1 MSLHAGIPGL
11 GWSRKEKSFNSWRE
25 SVLQHSKHKDE
36 NKTLHNPIANQ
47 QTETRKASKERDDA
61 QAEKDDALRSEHKQ
75 SEYMEENEII
85 DNRIENLQTEIRK
98 VRQERDYVQAER
110 DEALR
115 RLSELVSV
123 QLRDNNPNIVDLS
136 DVYRPTKLAEMFSE
150 LYDNEWTA
158 AYTVMEETGFTER
171 QIIDFLL
178 DVIMEAYTFCKEELD
193 KCWRVVLKWFLD
205 DRSPS
210 AQQTR
215 KALKDGRKVLV
226 VKHVPEIQQEFTTYL
241 SLMCH
246 NEVLKTL
253 LMKKEVQDYFHVC
266 IKISLLMN
274 ANDPPPFLECCGWK
288 PFKERDGVN
297 EAVGSEYS
305 RSPVQQSELTEWDK
319 QPFGPDKEKA
329 TNNTL
334 ENNDLLQAS
343 QTSYPFDIAEANIEK
358 RETFEKNVYKEY
370 TNRGQYVEFSVWPA
384 MYLQKGEILSKGIAQ
399 GSNSNMFESSDK
411 SWVWWK
417 SFKRDDPLKAMATTA
432 KNLVVFVVKKVG
444 VCREI
449 NNRHI
454 FNYFRRGTKLSSCNL
469 LPLSI
474 YSMGTAGHKYQRV
487 PLSET
492 GSTGDMRIR
501 RYVCKCYQG
510 VLFVYESAKK
520 TWDRGLPLIDCLEG
534 FAFIFCCGCLTKL
547 WKYLSR
553 RYAKSDKP
561 SYKWENTE
569 LHSIKSE
576 RGLTSFEILSMQL
589 QLDQKDNEIHD
600 LKENVRKLA
609 QDKRQ
614 AEMEKQDA
622 LTRLSEVIS
631 VKLRDNNPNIAD
643 LNDPFRPTKLAEMFS
658 ELYDNEWTALY
669 TVLEE
674 YEVKN
679 KHTINFLLD
688 VFMESFAFCNA
699 ELETNWQ
706 LVAAWYLDE
715 NLPNSQSL
723 KKALKDGRKS
733 MVPRLLTEME
743 KKFDTYLCGF
753 CKNASLRP
761 VLTSGKMKEYVS
773 SCVKLSLLMSAS
785 DPPVVVDCP
794 GWVPCTPDYQSEQDE
809 HSGVFGQT
817 NVNAEGDER
826 NKNST
831 SDLKERR
838 NFNKELFKEYTV
850 RGNYVEFF
858 VWPVMFLHENGP
870 VLTKGIAQGAEDK
883 IISDDDHRWEWWK
896 TTNNLINND

>member
-115 RLSELVSV
+115 R
-123 QLRDNNPNIVDLS
+123 
-136 DVYRPTKLAEMFSE
+136 
-150 LYDNEWTA
+150 
-158 AYTVMEETGFTER
+158 TGYVFNKR
-171 QIIDFLL
+171 H
-178 DVIMEAYTFCKEELD
+178 EAYTFCKEELD

-370 TNRGQYVEFSVWPA
+370 TNRDPEVMVRVLSTLLNALKCKEHFSLRQTTPKMASERPINWWSTLHVF
-384 MYLQKGEILSKGIAQ
+384 
-399 GSNSNMFESSDK
+399 NSDRYRTNDCL
-411 SWVWWK
+411 
-417 SFKRDDPLKAMATTA
+417 FKRYEDPLSLIVQSGSIIWV
-432 KNLVVFVVKKVG
+432 LVVQGPVVG
-444 VCREI
+444 VVV
-449 NNRHI
+449 
-454 FNYFRRGTKLSSCNL
+454 TAPLSSIL
-469 LPLSI
+469 PYRAIAGPLSVGRSCSTPDPVDLDDTI
-474 YSMGTAGHKYQRV
+474 IG
-487 PLSET
+487 PLM
-492 GSTGDMRIR
+492 STSIPRAHR
-501 RYVCKCYQG
+501 SSAENLYVVEAVRLM
-510 VLFVYESAKK
+510 VL
-520 TWDRGLPLIDCLEG
+520 G
-534 FAFIFCCGCLTKL
+534 
-547 WKYLSR
+547 
-553 RYAKSDKP
+553 
-561 SYKWENTE
+561 
-569 LHSIKSE
+569 
-576 RGLTSFEILSMQL
+576 
-589 QLDQKDNEIHD
+589 
-600 LKENVRKLA
+600 
-609 QDKRQ
+609 
-614 AEMEKQDA
+614 
-622 LTRLSEVIS
+622 
-631 VKLRDNNPNIAD
+631 
-643 LNDPFRPTKLAEMFS
+643 
-658 ELYDNEWTALY
+658 
-669 TVLEE
+669 
-674 YEVKN
+674 
-679 KHTINFLLD
+679 
-688 VFMESFAFCNA
+688 
-699 ELETNWQ
+699 
-706 LVAAWYLDE
+706 LVAPSSTFE
-715 NLPNSQSL
+715 LPTQ
-723 KKALKDGRKS
+723 
-733 MVPRLLTEME
+733 
-743 KKFDTYLCGF
+743 
-753 CKNASLRP
+753 
-761 VLTSGKMKEYVS
+761 
-773 SCVKLSLLMSAS
+773 
-785 DPPVVVDCP
+785 
-794 GWVPCTPDYQSEQDE
+794 
-809 HSGVFGQT
+809 
-817 NVNAEGDER
+817 
-826 NKNST
+826 
-831 SDLKERR
+831 
-838 NFNKELFKEYTV
+838 
-850 RGNYVEFF
+850 
-858 VWPVMFLHENGP
+858 
-870 VLTKGIAQGAEDK
+870 
-883 IISDDDHRWEWWK
+883 
-896 TTNNLINND
+896 